1 MNITKFT
8 QNSQNSVNM
17 AQQYAVEFGNQ
28 EIEQA
33 EQAIDALNAEL
44 DTSEAYKAKIAKIR
58 RVLSDA
64 RQDAAKGV
72 ITKEFMEQYID
83 KIIATPE
90 EDGSLRL
97 DIRIFT
103 GDTDQKWLREI
114 PRRTGHTFKRMI
126 EQQERQMSGK

>member
-1 MNITKFT
+1 M
-8 QNSQNSVNM
+8 
-17 AQQYAVEFGNQ
+17 VEF
-28 EIEQA
+28 
-33 EQAIDALNAEL
+33 
-44 DTSEAYKAKIAKIR
+44 
-58 RVLSDA
+58 
-64 RQDAAKGV
+64 
-72 ITKEFMEQYID
+72 TKSKEQYID